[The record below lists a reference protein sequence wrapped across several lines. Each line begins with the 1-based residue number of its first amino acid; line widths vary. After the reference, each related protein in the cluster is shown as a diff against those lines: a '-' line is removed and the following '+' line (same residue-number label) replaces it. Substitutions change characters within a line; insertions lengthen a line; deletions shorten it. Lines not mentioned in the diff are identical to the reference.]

1 MSKRKQTEKKSQAL
15 KIARTLSIEEAKTEI
30 MKEVADRLEH
40 ILPEEEEDNTSK
52 NTLEDLDSINSL
64 GEKIKEIIGATLK
77 ELKDSLSGTKR
88 LPLWKNKDKK
98 SSKH

>member
-64 GEKIKEIIGATLK
+64 GEKIKEIIGSTLK

-88 LPLWKNKDKK
+88 LPLWKNEDKK